1 MLAYRQR
8 EFREFIRLIYS
19 NEELR
24 NSAKYRSRYLWNHK
38 RATRKD
44 VMYHEMNVRF
54 MKYMFLHGKK
64 WMGMVEK

>member
-8 EFREFIRLIYS
+8 EFIRLIHS
-19 NEELR
+19 NELR

-44 VMYHEMNVRF
+44 VMYHEMNVLF
-54 MKYMFLHGKK
+54 MKYMFLQGKK